1 MNPLRSLKR
10 YLTDSDYRWQF
21 NATKGLY
28 NHVSDEKY
36 LARKF
41 KLSLGYDM
49 DFKNPVTYNQKLQWI
64 KVYDHDPEY
73 TRMVDKYTAKDYAR
87 ERIGEEYIIPT
98 LGVYERAEDIDFDA
112 LPKSFVLKCT
122 HDSHGV
128 VVVRDSAKMDPDKVR
143 KTLAKGLKRNYYLKF
158 REWPYKNVKPRIIA
172 EEYKEE
178 TNVHQL
184 RRASG
189 KIMGGTAKYEKE
201 YLEPF
206 LLAYPDLYDATGALL
221 PGHDLPSP
229 IEATGSAAEDFL
241 AEANRKLFTTFPL
254 LRGDFYPGDANDWA
268 GELTFYKTRGFEEIL
283 KAHPEKK
290 NQWFPLPG
298 GPKDTLILLTD
309 DVILTYQ
316 KRQKEGTQ
324 EIPLKDYKVYT
335 FNGKAK
341 FLVINQDRGIKTKG
355 DYYDREG
362 NWMDFTWGF
371 VHANV
376 PPEKPKNFEK
386 MFDLA
391 EKLAEGKCE
400 LRVDFY
406 EVNGQIYFGETTFFD
421 GSGFDPII
429 PIELDYTF
437 GSWVTLPDKKQS

>member
-128 VVVRDSAKMDPDKVR
+128 VVVRDSSKMDPDKVR

-184 RRASG
+184 RRTPG
-189 KIMGGTAKYEKE
+189 KIMGGTAKYEKACME
-201 YLEPF
+201 RLS
-206 LLAYPDLYDATGALL
+206 AL
-221 PGHDLPSP
+221 
-229 IEATGSAAEDFL
+229 
-241 AEANRKLFTTFPL
+241 
-254 LRGDFYPGDANDWA
+254 
-268 GELTFYKTRGFEEIL
+268 
-283 KAHPEKK
+283 
-290 NQWFPLPG
+290 
-298 GPKDTLILLTD
+298 D
-309 DVILTYQ
+309 D
-316 KRQKEGTQ
+316 R
-324 EIPLKDYKVYT
+324 
-335 FNGKAK
+335 
-341 FLVINQDRGIKTKG
+341 
-355 DYYDREG
+355 
-362 NWMDFTWGF
+362 
-371 VHANV
+371 
-376 PPEKPKNFEK
+376 
-386 MFDLA
+386 
-391 EKLAEGKCE
+391 
-400 LRVDFY
+400 
-406 EVNGQIYFGETTFFD
+406 
-421 GSGFDPII
+421 
-429 PIELDYTF
+429 
-437 GSWVTLPDKKQS
+437 